1 MRVLIATDGSENAF
15 QAAKLLARLPHNGPL
30 EVHVLTVIY
39 MPPDDSGGL
48 AYSWL
53 PEFIEAEEERA
64 RAGFARIA
72 ALFSGEEV
80 VTEHLICHGHVGHMI
95 TEEADR
101 LAVDLVAIGAQGHSA
116 IARVLLGSTSDFVA
130 TQAACSVLAVRP
142 DAFAVESDA
151 AGEAPSDTAPVRRV
165 ERPGPVQIAI
175 AYDGSA
181 PAEAALAEFSQA
193 SWGRSCS
200 VHLVH
205 VLPHASIFI
214 QASEAQIAAQ
224 RAAGLDL
231 LQTAAMKL
239 RTVADDVSVHVLE
252 GALIGEAITDFA
264 ERTGID
270 IIILG
275 DTGRS
280 ELSQLFLGSVTRYV
294 LRHASCSVW
303 ISRKRRAAPLESR
316 AESSEI

>member
-64 RAGFARIA
+64 RAGFASIA

-95 TEEADR
+95 TEEANR
-101 LAVDLVAIGAQGHSA
+101 LEADLIAIGAQGHSA
-116 IARVLLGSTSDFVA
+116 LARVLLGSTSDFVA

-142 DAFAVESDA
+142 DALAVESAGMDA
-151 AGEAPSDTAPVRRV
+151 ATTGIAEVARA
-165 ERPGPVQIAI
+165 ERPGPVRIAV

-181 PAEAALAEFSQA
+181 PAEAALAEFAQA
-193 SWGRSCS
+193 SWGRSVS

-205 VLPHASIFI
+205 VLPHASVFA
-214 QASEAQIAAQ
+214 QASAEDRAAQ
-224 RAAGLDL
+224 RAAGETL
-231 LQTAAMKL
+231 LYAAADKL
-239 RTVADDVSVHVLE
+239 RTVAEDVSTHVLD
-252 GALIGEAITDFA
+252 GASIGQAIVDFA
-264 ERTGID
+264 EREGID
-270 IIILG
+270 IVVLG

-294 LRHASCSVW
+294 LRHATCSVW
-303 ISRKRRAAPLESR
+303 ISRKRRAEP
-316 AESSEI
+316 AEI

>member
-95 TEEADR
+95 TEEANR
-101 LAVDLVAIGAQGHSA
+101 LEVDLIAIGAQGHSA

-130 TQAACSVLAVRP
+130 TQATCSVLAVRP
-142 DAFAVESDA
+142 DALAVEVDTAGEARSDA
-151 AGEAPSDTAPVRRV
+151 AAGQRI
-165 ERPGPVQIAI
+165 ERSGPLRIAI

-193 SWGRSCS
+193 SWGRSCT

-205 VLPHASIFI
+205 VLPQYSIFAHASP
-214 QASEAQIAAQ
+214 EELAAQ
-224 RAAGLDL
+224 RDAGQAL
-231 LQTAAMKL
+231 LQAAATKL
-239 RTVADDVSVHVLE
+239 RPVADQVSTHLLE
-252 GALIGEAITDFA
+252 GAAIGEAIINFA
-264 ERTGID
+264 ERAEID
-270 IIILG
+270 IVILG

-294 LRHASCSVW
+294 LRHANCSVW
-303 ISRKRRAAPLESR
+303 ISRKRRAEP
-316 AESSEI
+316 SET

>member
-95 TEEADR
+95 TEEANR
-101 LAVDLVAIGAQGHSA
+101 LEADLIAIGAQGHSA
-116 IARVLLGSTSDFVA
+116 LARVLLGSTSDFVA
-130 TQAACSVLAVRP
+130 TQATCSVLAVRP
-142 DAFAVESDA
+142 DALAVESGPTDA
-151 AGEAPSDTAPVRRV
+151 AATSPAEVHRA
-165 ERPGPVQIAI
+165 ERPGPVRIAV

-181 PAEAALAEFSQA
+181 PAEAALAEFAQA
-193 SWGRSCS
+193 SWGRKCS

-205 VLPHASIFI
+205 VLPHASIFA
-214 QASEAQIAAQ
+214 QAGAEDRTAQ
-224 RAAGLDL
+224 RALGETL
-231 LQTAAMKL
+231 LQAAAEKL
-239 RTVADDVSVHVLE
+239 QTVADDVSIHVLD
-252 GALIGEAITDFA
+252 GASIGQTVIDFA
-264 ERTGID
+264 EREGID
-270 IIILG
+270 IVILG

-303 ISRKRRAAPLESR
+303 ISRKRRAEP
-316 AESSEI
+316 AET

>member
-15 QAAKLLARLPHNGPL
+15 QAAKLLAQLPHDGPL

-72 ALFSGEEV
+72 ALFRGEEV

-95 TEEADR
+95 TEEASR
-101 LAVDLVAIGAQGHSA
+101 LNANLIAIGAQGHSA

-130 TQAACSVLAVRP
+130 TQATCSVLAVRP
-142 DAFAVESDA
+142 DALDVASA
-151 AGEAPSDTAPVRRV
+151 AGEAAAAPGAVAP
-165 ERPGPVQIAI
+165 ERSGPLRIAI
-175 AYDGSA
+175 AYEGSA
-181 PAEAALAEFSQA
+181 PAEAALAEFAQA

-205 VLPHASIFI
+205 VLPHASIFA
-214 QASEAQIAAQ
+214 QASEEDRAAQ
-224 RAAGLDL
+224 RAAGETLLDH
-231 LQTAAMKL
+231 AAAKL
-239 RTVADDVSVHVLE
+239 RAVADDVSTHVLE
-252 GALIGEAITDFA
+252 GASIGQTITDFA
-264 ERTGID
+264 EQEDID

-303 ISRKRRAAPLESR
+303 ISRKLRTEP
-316 AESSEI
+316 AET

>member
-1 MRVLIATDGSENAF
+1 MKVLIATDGSENAF
-15 QAAKLLARLPHNGPL
+15 QAAKLLARLPHDGPL

-64 RAGFARIA
+64 HAGFARIA

-95 TEEADR
+95 TEEASR
-101 LAVDLVAIGAQGHSA
+101 LGVDLIAIGAQGHSA

-130 TQAACSVLAVRP
+130 TQATCSVLAVRP
-142 DAFAVESDA
+142 DALAAPAEGTGDSQPDVSAVQ
-151 AGEAPSDTAPVRRV
+151 RV
-165 ERPGPVQIAI
+165 ERSGPLRIAI
-175 AYDGSA
+175 AYDGSG

-193 SWGRSCS
+193 SWGRSCI

-205 VLPHASIFI
+205 VLPHASIF
-214 QASEAQIAAQ
+214 AQVSADQLAAQ
-224 RAAGLDL
+224 RDAGHEL
-231 LQTAAMKL
+231 LQTAATKL
-239 RTVADDVSVHVLE
+239 RSVADNVSTHVLE
-252 GALIGEAITDFA
+252 GPSIGESIITFA
-264 ERTGID
+264 AQNEID
-270 IIILG
+270 LIILG

-303 ISRKRRAAPLESR
+303 ISRKRRTEPTET
-316 AESSEI
+316 